1 MVVDVRIVV
10 EVPHPS
16 IYRVECASDPPI
28 IAIVAI
34 KSADVKP
41 VDDPR
46 EAGALAECAVKAAW
60 AARAGWGVEG
70 DRLSIAEPH
79 GEVSNRRLFLL
90 QPRRE
95 VAESW
100 DERISFVNQ
109 VAREGPGEEP
119 LVRRF
124 PSGLL
129 HRWGDRIAVLWGN

>member
-1 MVVDVRIVV
+1 MDIIWMVVDVRIVV

-46 EAGALAECAVKAAW
+46 EAGALAECAVKAVW
-60 AARAGWGVEG
+60 TARAGWGVEG
-70 DRLSIAEPH
+70 DRLSVAEPH
-79 GEVSNRRLFLL
+79 REISNRRLLL
-90 QPRRE
+90 FQPRRE
-95 VAESW
+95 VAAS
-100 DERISFVNQ
+100 RNKRVGFVDQ

-119 LVRRF
+119 LVR
-124 PSGLL
+124 
-129 HRWGDRIAVLWGN
+129 